1 MFKKIIISLLLTILT
16 LSAYS
21 VPEEVTNP
29 LIMEGGNV
37 TIDVNTITNFDGNT
51 TGSGISGYG
60 TVNLKTNIT
69 SNNNQY
75 GVKADQTNQTLTING
90 NSKTLQINNNTNGII
105 GEYPLARDCDQY
117 LYIRVMKILNPDSCN
132 MNFVDVMLN
141 LKELGLPCFET
152 VRRTRA
158 KIQANNPELK
168 PSEKVKNFMEINEEI
183 FREYARS

>member
-1 MFKKIIISLLLTILT
+1 MDKKEELKKTNKIVKKIL
-16 LSAYS
+16 
-21 VPEEVTNP
+21 E
-29 LIMEGGNV
+29 
-37 TIDVNTITNFDGNT
+37 
-51 TGSGISGYG
+51 
-60 TVNLKTNIT
+60 
-69 SNNNQY
+69 
-75 GVKADQTNQTLTING
+75 
-90 NSKTLQINNNTNGII
+90 
-105 GEYPLARDCDQY
+105 EYPLARDCDQY

-168 PSEKVKNFMEINEEI
+168 PSENVKNFREINEEI